1 MQGSFMR
8 FTLLL
13 LFMIVGH
20 LAMATPSPD
29 AGIAQNLPTKPL
41 SIASGNKTHRF
52 IVMIARSAAEQE
64 VGMMWQLK
72 VAPDHGML
80 FPLSGERPAAFWMRN
95 TLVPLDIIFIRKNGK
110 IANIAANATPQSL
123 TPIPSAGPVSAVLEI
138 AGGRAAELGIK
149 AGDRI
154 RW

>member
-1 MQGSFMR
+1 MR
-8 FTLLL
+8 FILLL
-13 LFMIVGH
+13 LFMVASDLG
-20 LAMATPSPD
+20 LAKSVTPSPD

-41 SIASGNKTHRF
+41 SIKSGKKTHRF
-52 IVMIARSAAEQE
+52 TVMMARSAAEQE

-72 VAPDHGML
+72 VAPNAGML
-80 FPLSGERPAAFWMRN
+80 FTLSDQRPAAFWMRN
-95 TLVPLDIIFIRKNGK
+95 TLIPLDIIFIRNNGE

-149 AGDRI
+149 AGDI
-154 RW
+154 VRW